1 MRSRGGGI
9 LLSAKI
15 RGEFSREV
23 EERRGFFL
31 GHVSNR
37 RCHARLLPLP
47 SKSELFHLALRKP
60 LRRAAIQDR
69 LFCLLQ
75 RHVHISHVLAKRS
88 GKLLR
93 YFGVR

>member
-1 MRSRGGGI
+1 MRGHRGGI

-15 RGEFSREV
+15 GGESSREV
-23 EERRGFFL
+23 EERSGFFL
-31 GHVSNR
+31 CQVSNR

-47 SKSELFHLALRKP
+47 SKSELFHLALREP
-60 LRRAAIQDR
+60 LRRPAIQDR

-75 RHVHISHVLAKRS
+75 RYVHIRHVLANRR

-93 YFGVR
+93 YVGVR